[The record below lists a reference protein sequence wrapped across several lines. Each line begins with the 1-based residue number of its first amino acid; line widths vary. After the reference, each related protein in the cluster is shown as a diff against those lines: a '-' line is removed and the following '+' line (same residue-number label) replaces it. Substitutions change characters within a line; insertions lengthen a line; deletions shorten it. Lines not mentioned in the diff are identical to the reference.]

1 MRKTRIF
8 SWNQGKMYGFR
19 RFSSYKKTVVA
30 VKLLKKT
37 CSKSGMNGSFRT
49 WHTKCKILNTLYTQ
63 CTAVLYVTKLYNTI
77 VWYGCSISLM

>member
-63 CTAVLYVTKLYNTI
+63 CTAVLYDTKLYNTLYYQNTNI
-77 VWYGCSISLM
+77 KV

>member
-30 VKLLKKT
+30 VKLLKKLVQ
-37 CSKSGMNGSFRT
+37 KVGGMGVL
-49 WHTKCKILNTLYTQ
+49 K
-63 CTAVLYVTKLYNTI
+63 VLYI
-77 VWYGCSISLM
+77 VSGYISD